1 MSFRW
6 LIWHNVWSKKVR
18 SILTAVAVAIGVM
31 TVVVLGIVTDSLRVT
46 AAGVLRVGAADFTVA
61 QKGVNDILESAL
73 TQSLLEQVR
82 QVDGVGT
89 ATGVL
94 LDTEKLDADHPLV
107 VEVGI
112 APEDLKPFGV
122 QLADGRAFAAD
133 AEDEVMIGI
142 HLAQDLGVGAGD
154 GITITGGPKKIVGVF
169 NTGNTFGDST
179 VLFPLAPFQAFE
191 RQPGGLSLFFVKVDE
206 GADVDQVK
214 AAVEKSSPLLV
225 AISSLMDFGRA
236 DRSYQLI
243 TAADRAAT
251 FVAIFVGAIFVMNA
265 MVLSL
270 VERYREF
277 GILRALGWSR
287 RRVIALVFGEAMII
301 AFVGAALGVGL
312 AFGVIR
318 ILENLP
324 MLRGILKPTF
334 ESWVFGRALVTAVGV
349 TAIGALYPALRAAQL
364 SPQEAMRRE

>member
-6 LIWHNVWSKKVR
+6 LIWHNVWSKKTR
-18 SILTAVAVAIGVM
+18 SFLTAMAVAIGVM

-46 AAGVLRVGAADFTVA
+46 AAGVLRVGAADFTIA
-61 QKGVNDILESAL
+61 QKGVNDILGSAL
-73 TQSLLEQVR
+73 TETLLERVR
-82 QVDGVGT
+82 KTDGIRTV
-89 ATGVL
+89 TGVL

-122 QLADGRAFAAD
+122 QLADGRAFSAD
-133 AEDEVMIGI
+133 ADDEVMVGI
-142 HLAQDLGVGAGD
+142 HLAQDLGVEVGD
-154 GITITGGPKKIVGVF
+154 RIHLADADMKIVGVF

-179 VLFPLAPFQAFE
+179 VMFPLAPFQAHE

-206 GADVDQVK
+206 GADVERVK
-214 AAVEKSSPLLV
+214 AAVEADSPLLV

-251 FVAIFVGAIFVMNA
+251 VVAIAVGAVFVMNA

-287 RRVIALVFGEAMII
+287 RRVVALVFGEAMII
-301 AFVGAALGVGL
+301 AFVGAGLGVGL
-312 AFGVIR
+312 AFVVIR
-318 ILENLP
+318 VLENLP
-324 MLRGILKPTF
+324 TLRGILKPTF
-334 ESWVFGRALVTAVGV
+334 ESWVFGRALLTATGV
-349 TAIGALYPALRAAQL
+349 TVVGALYPALRAAQL